1 MRKLWLF
8 RLVLLVLTFATA
20 AHGQFSVLYYF
31 GTNADDPLNGSGI
44 VAQGRDGNLYGTGF
58 DGGQFGFGA
67 VFKIT
72 QAGAVTTLY
81 SFSGLDG
88 AYPEGGLTLAT
99 DGYFYGTTGSSLAE
113 GTLFKIT
120 PGGKLTTLHT
130 FTGTSDGGEPEAPP
144 IQATDGNFY
153 GTTTGDGTHSYGTVY
168 KLTPS
173 RTFTTLYQFD
183 ITHGAGPVA
192 PLVQGTDG
200 NLYGT
205 TPYGG
210 SDTYGVVFKI
220 TTAGKLTVLHNFS
233 DNPDGATPDGGLVQG
248 SDGNFY
254 GTTFRGGTH
263 GFGAI
268 FKMTPAGELTILYSI
283 SYNQGGYPTAGL
295 VQASDGNFYGAN
307 TNGVDNG
314 YGELFRITPNGTFSI
329 LYNFDGATGSD
340 PESPLLQHTKGVLYG
355 NALCG
360 GTLGPDL
367 YCSPEETN
375 GVFYKLAAKLKPFV
389 TLLPYSGK
397 VGTTIEFLGQN
408 FTSATTVSF
417 NGIPAT
423 VTVKSSTYLTA
434 VVPSGATS
442 GFVQVT
448 TSKGTLTSNKKFQV
462 IP

>member
-8 RLVLLVLTFATA
+8 TLVLLVLTFATA
-20 AHGQFSVLYYF
+20 AHAQFSVLYSF
-31 GTNADDPLNGSGI
+31 GTNAEDPLNGSGI
-44 VAQGRDGNLYGTGF
+44 VAQGRDGNLYGTAF
-58 DGGQFGFGA
+58 DGGQFGVGA

-72 QAGAVTTLY
+72 QAGVVTTLY

-88 AYPEGGLTLAT
+88 AYPQGGLTLAT
-99 DGYFYGTTGSSLAE
+99 DGNFYGTTYS
-113 GTLFKIT
+113 TLFKIT
-120 PGGKLTTLHT
+120 SGGKLTTLHT
-130 FTGTSDGGEPEAPP
+130 FTGVSDGGEAAAPP

-153 GTTTGDGTHSYGTVY
+153 GTTTGDGTHSYGTIY
-168 KLTPS
+168 KLTLS
-173 RTFTTLYQFD
+173 GTFTTLYQFD
-183 ITHGAGPVA
+183 ITHGALPVA

-254 GTTFRGGTH
+254 GTTFRGGTL

-268 FKMTPAGELTILYSI
+268 FKMTPAGKLTILYSI
-283 SYNQGGYPTAGL
+283 LSNQGGYPTAGL
-295 VQASDGNFYGAN
+295 VRASDGNFYGAN

-314 YGELFRITPNGTFSI
+314 YGELFKITPNGTFSV

-360 GTLGPDL
+360 GMLGPDG
-367 YCSPEETN
+367 YCSPEGTN
-375 GVFYKLAAKLKPFV
+375 GVFYELKAKLKPFV
-389 TLLPYSGK
+389 TLLPYSAK
-397 VGTTIEFLGQN
+397 VGKEIEFLGQH

-417 NGIPAT
+417 NGTPAT

-442 GFVQVT
+442 GFVTVT
-448 TSKGTLTSNKKFQV
+448 TSKGTLTSHKKFQV